1 MMLKNWIPAAVLTV
15 GVLAVRQGSQ
25 QRAMAL
31 RLPLDAAVPATID
44 GQTGTDIRVSD
55 EEIAVAGMNQ
65 YLMRSYGSAASDPQF
80 TLYVGYYESQ
90 TQGRTIHSPRNCLPG
105 AGWEALDFQSARVD
119 TPEGPVI
126 VNRYIVQRGDDR
138 ALVLYWYQ
146 GRGRVAANEYRV
158 KLDLLRDA
166 ALERRTEEA
175 LVRVM
180 VPIRAG
186 QSDSMQRAERIAA
199 AVVPAVFRALPEA

>member
-1 MMLKNWIPAAVLTV
+1 MSLRAWIPATILALGVVL
-15 GVLAVRQGSQ
+15 VRGGSQ
-25 QRAMAL
+25 QRAMSLRMPLEQAL
-31 RLPLDAAVPATID
+31 PAEIEGVN
-44 GQTGTDIRVSD
+44 GQDVRVS
-55 EEIAVAGMNQ
+55 EQEVAVAGMSA
-65 YLMRSYGSAASDPQF
+65 YLLRAYGRDVADPEF

-105 AGWEALDFQSARVD
+105 SGWEALEFQTAQVQ
-119 TPEGPVI
+119 TPDGPVT
-126 VNRYIVQRGDDR
+126 VNRYLVQRGDDQ

-146 GRGRVAANEYRV
+146 GRGRVAANEYKV

-180 VPIRAG
+180 VPIRRDG
-186 QSDSMQRAERIAA
+186 VDPMQRAERIAA
-199 AVVPAVFRALPEA
+199 VVVPAVFRALPEA